1 MDRKNHF
8 DIIELVDQLFQR
20 LTYRAQGRSV
30 ILSAMSGH
38 KQYAHTIVINAVE
51 TLIVERLC
59 GRDRLQCVNNRVA
72 GNEDAVLGHS
82 VSQEILPRALGWRK
96 MQVSQKTYKTSVN
109 FLREGVSPIER
120 SQPRFDVTNS
130 NILIESS
137 QRRRHHGRG
146 ITLNQDQIRL

>member
-20 LTYRAQGRSV
+20 LTYRAQGCSV

-82 VSQEILPRALGWRK
+82 VSQEILPRGLGCRK
-96 MQVSQKTYKTSVN
+96 LKFSQKPYKPPVDLS
-109 FLREGVSPIER
+109 RK
-120 SQPRFDVTNS
+120 
-130 NILIESS
+130 
-137 QRRRHHGRG
+137 
-146 ITLNQDQIRL
+146 